1 MYRLDCKPGNQASV
15 DNETATKLDLWDQR
29 MAHLNVGQMKAMA
42 SKELIKGSDI
52 PGTGKFLRRIH
63 DYSVC
68 VTVYPIKYKSEV
80 LAKLK
85 E

>member
-15 DNETATKLDLWDQR
+15 DNETATKLDLWNQR

-52 PGTGKFLRRIH
+52 PGTGKFLRRLWRRKGTPSTFIH
-63 DYSVC
+63 DYPYVSLS
-68 VTVYPIKYKSEV
+68 TR
-80 LAKLK
+80 
-85 E
+85 